1 METILEIKN
10 LRQEFGENIIL
21 NGINYTVKKG
31 QTTCIIGPSGS
42 GKSTLLRCVNLLDF
56 PTSGEII
63 YKGQNVLNH
72 KYNVAKYRAKIGMVF
87 QQFNLF
93 NNLNVLE
100 NCTVGQMHVLKR
112 KHSYAKENAM
122 QFLEKVQMEKYA
134 EAKPSQLSGGQKQRV
149 AIARALSM
157 DPEIMLFDEPT
168 SALDPETVG
177 EVLKVIHQIAY
188 AHMTLLI
195 VTHEMEFAKDV
206 SDNIIFM
213 ADGIIH
219 EEGPPEEILVNPK
232 NERTQNFL
240 SRFIDKK

>member
-10 LRQEFGENIIL
+10 LCQKFGENTIL
-21 NGINYTVKKG
+21 NDISYTVKKA

-42 GKSTLLRCVNLLDF
+42 GKSTFLRCVNLLDF
-56 PTSGEII
+56 PTGGEII
-63 YKGQNVLNH
+63 YKGQDVLH
-72 KYNVAKYRAKIGMVF
+72 DKYNVAKYRAKIGMVF

-93 NNLNVLE
+93 NNLTAIE

-112 KHSYAKENAM
+112 NRSDAKVNAM
-122 QFLEKVQMEKYA
+122 NFLEKVQMEKYA
-134 EAKPSQLSGGQKQRV
+134 DAKPCQLSGGQKQRV

-188 AHMTLLI
+188 EHMTLLI
-195 VTHEMEFAKDV
+195 VTHEMEFAKV
-206 SDNIIFM
+206 AANRILFM
-213 ADGIIH
+213 G
-219 EEGPPEEILVNPK
+219 
-232 NERTQNFL
+232 
-240 SRFIDKK
+240 DKKIITEGTPDYIFNQCEIPMVRDFLNR